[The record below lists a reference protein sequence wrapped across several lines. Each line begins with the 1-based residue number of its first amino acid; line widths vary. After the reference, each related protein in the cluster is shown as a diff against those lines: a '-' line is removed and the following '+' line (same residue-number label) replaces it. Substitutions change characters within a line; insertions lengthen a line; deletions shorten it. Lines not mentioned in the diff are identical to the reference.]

1 MLSHLVTLFYMCTTI
16 TLFESYKRCRFV
28 IGMNESSEF
37 AGELF
42 DALARRRGITAGC
55 VTKDELREFWEQIS
69 DISFDTRLQT
79 FFDM

>member
-1 MLSHLVTLFYMCTTI
+1 MD
-16 TLFESYKRCRFV
+16 
-28 IGMNESSEF
+28 ESSEF

-55 VTKDELREFWEQIS
+55 VSKDELREFWEQIS
-69 DISFDTRLQT
+69 DISFDARLQT